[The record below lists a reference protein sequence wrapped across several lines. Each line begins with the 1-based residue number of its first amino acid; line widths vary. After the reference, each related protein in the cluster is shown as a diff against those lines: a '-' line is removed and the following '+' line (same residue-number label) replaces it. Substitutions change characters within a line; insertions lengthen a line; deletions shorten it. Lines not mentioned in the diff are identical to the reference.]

1 MSRRLLALTS
11 ILVLTA
17 CIENA
22 PSFDKLLHGES
33 ATDMTTAVSF
43 PEPTTTDAPDDPATT
58 STSTAAGST
67 GSDLAGESESAGPQ
81 IYSFSV
87 DPPKILEP
95 GAVEFS
101 LELSDDVSVV
111 ELWRGS
117 TLLGTVT
124 PAELP
129 FTYDVTSQGT
139 CQDSQTF
146 TAIARDPEGLID
158 SKPAELLCELP
169 EPGDEDYT
177 SYLEGE
183 TSASGAAIARTPDGG
198 IVAAGV
204 LDARM
209 VLWRLDP
216 AGEPVDGWPK
226 TLADWSSVAGLG
238 NKESGATTVAVDPKG
253 ALLVG
258 GYYKEGL
265 AFHRY
270 IAKLDDTGALVWED
284 PGLVHEEVM
293 GLAVSTAGDVV
304 ATGSHRTTALDA
316 EARYEARIWGYPNG
330 YPSDARWDVVY
341 EPPQYEPPDPL
352 NERSERGRA
361 VLAFPD
367 GNFAVVGERGF
378 RADDAKTYTRAFIL
392 RLSPDGQSLGQWT
405 SDGAKFANEAALAGT
420 HTKSGFA
427 LAGWCLHDNPA
438 ASQQTCVRT
447 FDADGSPLK
456 VYAEPWPR
464 ASTALGVA
472 QDREECLVVA
482 GYVTKPGQSDAW
494 IFASLGA
501 GIPLAWDQ
509 IFDQG
514 GSDFA
519 AGIVCDSWGK
529 CTWIGT
535 TNQNGKPALV
545 VSQLYP

>member
-1 MSRRLLALTS
+1 M
-11 ILVLTA
+11 
-17 CIENA
+17 
-22 PSFDKLLHGES
+22 
-33 ATDMTTAVSF
+33 
-43 PEPTTTDAPDDPATT
+43 TDAPDDPTTT
-58 STSTAAGST
+58 STSTAASST
-67 GSDLAGESESAGPQ
+67 GSDPAGEPENAGPQ
-81 IYSFSV
+81 IHSFSV

-101 LELSDDVSVV
+101 LEVSDDVSMV

-124 PAELP
+124 PADLP
-129 FTYDVTSQGT
+129 FTYDVTSQAT
-139 CQDSQTF
+139 CQGSQTF

-158 SKPAELLCELP
+158 SKPAELFCELP

-177 SYLEGE
+177 SYLEGK
-183 TSASGAAIARTPDGG
+183 TSASGTAIARTPDGG
-198 IVAAGV
+198 ILAAGV

-209 VLWRLDP
+209 VLWRLDA
-216 AGEPVDGWPK
+216 AGDPVDGWPK
-226 TLADWSSVAGLG
+226 TPKDWSLIVGLD
-238 NKESGATTVAVDPKG
+238 NKESGATAVAVDPKG

-258 GYYKEGL
+258 GYYKQGL

-270 IAKLDDTGALVWED
+270 VAKLDDTGALVWED
-284 PGLVHEEVM
+284 PGQAHEEVM

-304 ATGSHRTTALDA
+304 VTGSYRTTPLDA
-316 EARYEARIWGYPNG
+316 EARYDAKIWGYPNG
-330 YPSDARWDVVY
+330 YPFDAERWDVFY
-341 EPPQYEPPDPL
+341 ERPQYELPDMN

-361 VLAFPD
+361 VLALPD
-367 GNFAVVGERGF
+367 GNFAVIGERGF
-378 RADDAKTYTRAFIL
+378 KADDTNIYTRAFIL
-392 RLSPDGQSLGQWT
+392 RLSPDGQPLSQWT

-420 HTKSGFA
+420 HTKTGFA

-447 FDADGSPLK
+447 FDADGAPLK

-472 QDREECLVVA
+472 QDREARLVVA
-482 GYVTKPGQSDAW
+482 GYVTKPGQSDAR

-501 GIPLAWDQ
+501 GLPLAWDQ

-519 AGIVCDSWGK
+519 AGIVCDPWGK